1 MSGLYLIIC
10 SQYEIIGCRV
20 GRYVKMGFY
29 DKNRPPQ
36 MQRMLFLW
44 FFFALLQRLLVERI
58 TIVLDFKDV
67 RCQ

>member
-20 GRYVKMGFY
+20 SRYVKIGFY

-44 FFFALLQRLLVERI
+44 FFFALLQSLLVERI
-58 TIVLDFKDV
+58 TIVLDYIEDY
-67 RCQ
+67 RL